1 MGVVFDGKGINSHTD
16 GIVRLFRLPVRSS
29 MIHDIHSDG
38 RPTGS
43 RCLSEPNLRGATP
56 GGIAPRGVLHYT
68 TSGNVVPQLPEP
80 PSSGGG
86 RGLMRETGCCGP
98 EVLGS
103 IVDVRALPRRLSL
116 EEVDRSQG
124 GPLTTQN
131 STAA

>member
-56 GGIAPRGVLHYT
+56 GILRGVRHPKFHCRVK
-68 TSGNVVPQLPEP
+68 NV
-80 PSSGGG
+80 
-86 RGLMRETGCCGP
+86 M
-98 EVLGS
+98 
-103 IVDVRALPRRLSL
+103 SL
-116 EEVDRSQG
+116 
-124 GPLTTQN
+124 N
-131 STAA
+131 KNA